1 MTRVITLLGL
11 ILLAA
16 GTPGLSGCKPTVPGA
31 DPPKAV
37 LDAEQ
42 GTLDLINGER
52 AAAGLSALVMDED
65 ARKVAR
71 AHSEDMVARGF
82 FSHTNPDGLDPFQRI
97 DAAGIPYV
105 SAGENLAWN
114 NAPAPAESAV
124 TGWMASPPHRAN
136 ILRPQ
141 FDRTGMGVAVKGLGT
156 YYFTQV
162 FIGTVAKSGE
172 QTVFYDELVVG
183 EPQE

>member
-1 MTRVITLLGL
+1 MRSTMALLGL
-11 ILLAA
+11 ALLAA
-16 GTPGLSGCKPTVPGA
+16 GGLSLAGCKPTVPGA

-52 AAAGLSALVMDED
+52 AAAGLAALVMDED

-71 AHSEDMVARGF
+71 AHSEDMVARDF
-82 FSHTNPDGLDPFQRI
+82 FSHINPDGLDPFQRI
-97 DAAGIPYV
+97 DDAGIPYV

-114 NAPAPAESAV
+114 NAATPAETAV
-124 TGWMASPPHRAN
+124 SGWMASPPHRAN